1 MINTFNGLEIKDFD
15 VMIERSFLE
24 VLTQTFFFASNAE
37 LQNEII
43 YVLYKFSS
51 QKETLMKNIKNLVLL
66 FSHEHHKIHFT
77 LQTLISE
84 LTNLTFSSQV
94 WLQILDKQLYKQQ
107 FLDHMKQ
114 AYKKLSFLED
124 LFLKNSGDSN
134 RDKELLKIK

>member
-77 LQTLISE
+77 L
-84 LTNLTFSSQV
+84 
-94 WLQILDKQLYKQQ
+94 
-107 FLDHMKQ
+107 
-114 AYKKLSFLED
+114 
-124 LFLKNSGDSN
+124 
-134 RDKELLKIK
+134 